1 MNERIVDYKI
11 HSIKYQ
17 QEDDTCLQHDGH
29 LPGKCDDTCDDK
41 CPADQGP
48 APACSGQVD
57 LMTRQWRL
65 PIIRNTRRSQTESLC
80 EIGVH

>member
-17 QEDDTCLQHDGH
+17 QEDDTHLQHDGH
-29 LPGKCDDTCDDK
+29 IGHLPGKCDDK

-57 LMTRQWRL
+57 LMTRRWRL
-65 PIIRNTRRSQTESLC
+65 PIIRNTCRSQTESLC

>member
-1 MNERIVDYKI
+1 MTHICNIV
-11 HSIKYQ
+11 
-17 QEDDTCLQHDGH
+17 QHDGHIGH
-29 LPGKCDDTCDDK
+29 LPGKCDDK

-57 LMTRQWRL
+57 LMTRRWRL
-65 PIIRNTRRSQTESLC
+65 PIIRNTRSSQTESLC

>member
-1 MNERIVDYKI
+1 MNERIADYKI
-11 HSIKYQ
+11 YSIKYQ
-17 QEDDTCLQHDGH
+17 QEDDTSVQHDGH

-65 PIIRNTRRSQTESLC
+65 PIIRNTRSSPTESLC

>member
-17 QEDDTCLQHDGH
+17 QEDDTHLQHDGH

-65 PIIRNTRRSQTESLC
+65 PIIRNTRSSQTESLC

>member
-1 MNERIVDYKI
+1 MTHVCDMMA
-11 HSIKYQ
+11 
-17 QEDDTCLQHDGH
+17 TC
-29 LPGKCDDTCDDK
+29 PGNCDDKCDDK

-48 APACSGQVD
+48 APACSGQVAV
-57 LMTRQWRL
+57 MTRQWRL